1 MMSFECGIEKSERR
15 MADRKKRA
23 KIATGMLCTWR
34 SELRARMRRERFLQF
49 KGFVEGVPQNTERTT
64 VNPWVG
70 IAR

>member
-1 MMSFECGIEKSERR
+1 
-15 MADRKKRA
+15 MADRKERA
-23 KIATGMLCTWR
+23 KIATGAVCTWR
-34 SELRARMRRERFLQF
+34 SELRARMQVRREEFLQF